1 MSVEGDAFDPQH
13 PTAEVRAVLLRVA
26 TSMLADPDKLNGVC
40 RTSEQTLVGTWA
52 VRDVEPVREE
62 SRDCKHSFAMDLDDG
77 RTCTRCGALR
87 CGKP

>member
-40 RTSEQTLVGTWA
+40 RTSKQTLVGEWA
-52 VRDVEPVREE
+52 VRDVER
-62 SRDCKHSFAMDLDDG
+62 
-77 RTCTRCGALR
+77 
-87 CGKP
+87 